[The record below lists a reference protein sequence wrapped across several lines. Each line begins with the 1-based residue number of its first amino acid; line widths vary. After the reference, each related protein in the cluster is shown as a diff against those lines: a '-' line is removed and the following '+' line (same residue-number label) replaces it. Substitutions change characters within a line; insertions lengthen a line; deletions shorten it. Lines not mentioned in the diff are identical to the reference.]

1 MQSRAC
7 SNQQP
12 DASSELLQQNA
23 LFLREQL
30 SRTIQVMALQTN
42 LEVAKQ
48 DKQEL
53 EKKLEGLKEEMADS
67 AKKEAL
73 RFHILLDMFGLQLLQ
88 TQPAKD
94 VEDALRSI
102 A

>member
-1 MQSRAC
+1 M
-7 SNQQP
+7 
-12 DASSELLQQNA
+12 QQNA